1 MSGTHHLM
9 TITNVAL
16 GDMGACRNAKT
27 KSLRAWEPGSLELE
41 GNKWVSLIVRRRLQ
55 DGFDDVRFFH
65 SG

>member
-16 GDMGACRNAKT
+16 GDMWACRNAKT
-27 KSLRAWEPGSLELE
+27 KSPETELE
-41 GNKWVSLIVRRRLQ
+41 ANKWVSLIVRRRLQ
-55 DGFDDVRFFH
+55 DGFDDVRLFH